1 MAVSSMRWPH
11 GRHRE
16 TYCRPVAAPFATLS
30 RRSRHMKLQ
39 FQPPSPVAS
48 RHLQALCALLVLKPA
63 ISFQPRLKILPRPTH
78 ATTKPILTSLF
89 PAFLTVPEA
98 LPIASN
104 PFNFHNCLPT
114 GGFLQTAVS
123 DAPQFGASKAI
134 RLSCGVHPIQH

>member
-1 MAVSSMRWPH
+1 
-11 GRHRE
+11 
-16 TYCRPVAAPFATLS
+16 
-30 RRSRHMKLQ
+30 MKLQ

-48 RHLQALCALLVLKPA
+48 RHLRALCALLVLKPA
-63 ISFQPRLKILPRPTH
+63 ISFQPRLKIFPRPTH

-104 PFNFHNCLPT
+104 PFNVHNCLPT

>member
-1 MAVSSMRWPH
+1 
-11 GRHRE
+11 
-16 TYCRPVAAPFATLS
+16 
-30 RRSRHMKLQ
+30 MKLQ

-63 ISFQPRLKILPRPTH
+63 ISFQPRLKIFPRPTH